1 MHIII
6 PLWSVPRSVST
17 GFERMMM
24 ERGDFKVFHEP
35 FSYFFYAKE
44 HGAAA
49 VGMNVDP
56 DHPQDFDDIMAMI
69 KAAAEKEPVFFK
81 DMGYHAFSRADRAFL
96 GQFVN
101 TFIIRDPALT
111 LVSHYKLN
119 PDFTLVEA
127 GYIEVYKIFKL
138 VEEMTGRVPA
148 VVDGEDLIE
157 DPFGVV
163 KGYCEAVGIPFMP
176 EALGWAG
183 VFPPEWKS
191 WEAWHLDAARSTG
204 FIQDM
209 ETFDF
214 TVRDVPRLSEMY
226 ELCWPF
232 YAALYRHRI
241 RGQARQERRKL

>member
-1 MHIII
+1 MNVII

-24 ERGDFKVFHEP
+24 ERGDFHIFHEP

-44 HGAAA
+44 QAAAA

-56 DHPQDFDDIMAMI
+56 EHPLDFDEIMAMI
-69 KAAAEKEPVFFK
+69 KAAAAEEPVFFK
-81 DMGYHAFSRADRAFL
+81 DMGYHVFSRADQAFL

-111 LVSHYKLN
+111 LPSHYKLN

-127 GYIEVYKIFKL
+127 GYIELYKMFKM
-138 VEEMTGRVPA
+138 VEEVTGQVPA

-157 DPFGVV
+157 DPHGVV
-163 KGYCEAVGIPFMP
+163 KGYCEVVGIPFMP
-176 EALGWAG
+176 EALSWEAE
-183 VFPPEWKS
+183 FPPEWQS
-191 WEAWHLDAARSTG
+191 WEEWHLDAGKSIG
-204 FIQDM
+204 FQRDM

-226 ELCWPF
+226 ESCWPF
-232 YAALYRHRI
+232 YEAMYKHRI
-241 RGQARQERRKL
+241 RGDAQQQRHKI